1 MSFRPLLLAMPT
13 TLVLA
18 AGLAFSAPASAFDG
32 AVDEMVELAQ
42 AATPAPAA
50 GRKFSPKDMC
60 LDQVARR
67 IGNRAYLKAR
77 LELKP
82 DQMTAWNTFEKASDE
97 ASAKANARCAT
108 LPAEMKERPNYVERL
123 SMMEDAMKARVASIE
138 AVKPSLTALYN
149 VLSPEQKAVLDRA
162 GGPMGGPMMGAT
174 WAAWDGWAIKAPARV
189 SNHHQGAPQA
199 GALPPRLT
207 SRWPASSSSDR
218 RPW

>member
-18 AGLAFSAPASAFDG
+18 AGLAFAAPASALDG

-42 AATPAPAA
+42 AATPTA

-82 DQMTAWNTFEKASDE
+82 EQMTAWNTFEKASDE
-97 ASAKANARCAT
+97 ASAKASARCAT

-162 GGPMGGPMMGAT
+162 GGPMGGPMMG
-174 WAAWDGWAIKAPARV
+174 GHMGGMGRMG
-189 SNHHQGAPQA
+189 HQGP
-199 GALPPRLT
+199 GAR
-207 SRWPASSSSDR
+207 
-218 RPW
+218 